1 VGRAYFWAAND
12 DGSSW
17 YRVTQPAMALGW
29 AGHKCEAA
37 SEHLVTAHALRN
49 DVVVGSRVA
58 LPGAVRIWRKLAE
71 VPEFNDKPRLFV
83 DLDDDYFSIEEG
95 NRDAY
100 RFWSPELLAGLS
112 ESIKLSDGVIVASQA
127 LAETVDRLGT
137 PVHVIEN
144 GLHAMYLG
152 MPRDY
157 SKPPGEVVVGW
168 AGSANTAV
176 DLRLVGKYLTRASET
191 LGTRSLMVGVPI
203 EYAVQSGVRGQVA
216 AHEWV
221 MPNEAYLQRVAEFDI
236 WVAPYHESAFNDAK
250 FPTKALEAG
259 MLGIPL
265 IASDIRP
272 YREWITHG
280 INGFLV
286 PRGSDYRHLWGKFIK
301 TLATE
306 PGTRRVMGEAARA
319 RAAHNIMQSIGRKW
333 EEVLFG

>member
-1 VGRAYFWAAND
+1 VSRAYFWTGSD

-17 YRVTQPAMALGW
+17 YRATLPAMALGW
-29 AGHKCEAA
+29 AGHKAETAHH
-37 SEHLVTAHALRN
+37 HLVLAHALTQGA
-49 DVVVGSRVA
+49 VVGSRVA
-58 LPGAVRIWRKLAE
+58 ARGAVRIWRKLLDA
-71 VPEFNDKPRLFV
+71 PGRPRMLI
-83 DLDDDYFSIEEG
+83 DLDDDYFSIQSS
-95 NRDAY
+95 NREAYAFWDA
-100 RFWSPELLAGLS
+100 PMLAGLAS
-112 ESIKLSDGVIVASQA
+112 SIKASDGVIVASQGI
-127 LAETVDRLGT
+127 AEAVEHLGT

-157 SKPPGEVVVGW
+157 SRPPDEVVIGW
-168 AGSANTAV
+168 AGAANTAV
-176 DLRLVGKYLTRASET
+176 DLPLVGKYLTRASET
-191 LGTRSLMVGVPI
+191 LGTRSLLVGVPI
-203 EYAVQSGVRGQVA
+203 DYAIRCGVKGSVA

-221 MPNEAYLQRVAEFDI
+221 MPNEAYLQRVAEFDV
-236 WVAPYHESAFNDAK
+236 WVAPYTSHEFNEAK

-280 INGFLV
+280 VNGFLV
-286 PRGSDYRHLWGKFIK
+286 PTDPGSSHLWGKYIK
-301 TLATE
+301 ILATE
-306 PGTRRVMGEAARA
+306 PGMRRAMGEAGRA